1 MSEDSDSE
9 SVVTAINRFSEQIH
23 RKDIPN
29 ESMQFFTNYNHGPTP
44 LGGTS
49 SFGKLAQALGGP
61 QGSEESWKWDC
72 ETIGGKLIFQGF
84 CYAYSFDF
92 AFSLAES

>member
-1 MSEDSDSE
+1 MMSEDSDSE

-44 LGGTS
+44 LGGNS

-61 QGSEESWKWDC
+61 QGSEES
-72 ETIGGKLIFQGF
+72 
-84 CYAYSFDF
+84 
-92 AFSLAES
+92 